1 MPPARLPAEPF
12 TAEPGRAARHPGG
25 LLLDIGGVLHAS
37 ASYLVHRM
45 AEREP
50 AVRPLLDEIGG
61 LATERDELW
70 QAMLR
75 RELSEREYWAQR
87 ATELGAAFGE
97 SWDTRDLIG
106 RLYEMPRHDWLRADM
121 VDLMADTRAAGL
133 RLGALTNDMAAFHGQ
148 DWVDQQDYLALFDV
162 VIDASLTGVLKPDPR
177 AFTSAAQ
184 ALGLPLPQVVF
195 LDDMPW
201 NVEGASAVG
210 MTAIRVPWDD
220 PGPAIDTARELLRLA
235 PRRHRDPAASQH
247 TST

>member
-1 MPPARLPAEPF
+1 MPPARPPAEPS
-12 TAEPGRAARHPGG
+12 TAEPMQAARPGG

-87 ATELGAAFGE
+87 ATELGATLGE

-106 RLYEMPRHDWLRADM
+106 RLYELPRHDWLRADM

-148 DWVDQQDYLALFDV
+148 DWVDQQDYLARFDV
-162 VIDASLTGVLKPDPR
+162 VIDAGLTGVLKPDPR

-201 NVEGASAVG
+201 NVEGARAVG

-220 PGPAIDTARELLRLA
+220 PGPAIDAARELLRLA

>member
-1 MPPARLPAEPF
+1 MPPADS
-12 TAEPGRAARHPGG
+12 PGG

-37 ASYLVHRM
+37 ASYLVQRM

-50 AVRPLLDEIGG
+50 AVRPLLDRIGG
-61 LATERDELW
+61 LATDRDELW

-75 RELSEREYWAQR
+75 SELSEREYWARR
-87 ATELGAAFGE
+87 AAELGAALGQT
-97 SWDTRDLIG
+97 WDTRDLIG
-106 RLYEMPRHDWLRADM
+106 RLYELPRHDWLRAGM

-133 RLGALTNDMAAFHGQ
+133 PLGALTNDMAAFHGQ

-162 VIDASLTGVLKPDPR
+162 VIDASVTGVLKPDPR
-177 AFTSAAQ
+177 AFASAAQ
-184 ALGLPLPQVVF
+184 ALGLPLRQVVF

-201 NVEGASAVG
+201 NVDGARAVG

-220 PGPAIDTARELLRLA
+220 PGPAIDAARELLRLP
-235 PRRHRDPAASQH
+235 PRRQQGRTASQH